1 VDINDVLTSNCM
13 NLTQFRNNLNRFND
27 SYKHQNY
34 IPKIFPMTD
43 HLTYQIVTWLIFAL
57 VLFGLT
63 LLLIWCSNKKEQINP
78 INNSKEG
85 LQTKELETQTVEDEM
100 VIHSEISIQ
109 KENEIDDLNAIVN
122 IDQLNYNNNST
133 ELKEQAKE
141 EPPKNL
147 NKVEFSTQNK
157 LSSEESE

>member
-1 VDINDVLTSNCM
+1 
-13 NLTQFRNNLNRFND
+13 
-27 SYKHQNY
+27 
-34 IPKIFPMTD
+34 
-43 HLTYQIVTWLIFAL
+43 LIFAL
-57 VLFGLT
+57 TLFGLT

-78 INNSKEG
+78 INNSKEC
-85 LQTKELETQTVEDEM
+85 LKTKEIQ
-100 VIHSEISIQ
+100 IQKSIQ
-109 KENEIDDLNAIVN
+109 KKDEIVDLNAIVN

-133 ELKEQAKE
+133 ELKEQVKE